1 MEPTIAAAL
10 MTTSTQAKI
19 TGAVAARMIQM
30 DQDAAQTLITAMQ
43 ESTENLQNIAA
54 NLASGVGTNL
64 DFSA

>member
-1 MEPTIAAAL
+1 MEPTVAAAL
-10 MTTSTQAKI
+10 MTASTQAKI

-43 ESTENLQNIAA
+43 ESSENLEKIAA

>member
-1 MEPTIAAAL
+1 

-30 DQDAAQTLITAMQ
+30 NQDAAQTLITAMQ
-43 ESTENLQNIAA
+43 ESSDNLQTIAA